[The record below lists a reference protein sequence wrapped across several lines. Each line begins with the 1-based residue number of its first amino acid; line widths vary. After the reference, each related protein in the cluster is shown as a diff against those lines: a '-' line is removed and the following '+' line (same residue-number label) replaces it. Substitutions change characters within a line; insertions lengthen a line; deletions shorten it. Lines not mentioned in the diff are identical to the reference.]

1 MVSAADF
8 KKEYKNKKVNNII
21 HSNQRSQNTITE
33 KKTDMTHDAG
43 CVQYTTLW
51 GISTNMTVSVA

>member
-8 KKEYKNKKVNNII
+8 KKEYKNKVNNII

-33 KKTDMTHDAG
+33 KNTDMTHGAG

>member
-43 CVQYTTLW
+43 CVQYTTL
-51 GISTNMTVSVA
+51 